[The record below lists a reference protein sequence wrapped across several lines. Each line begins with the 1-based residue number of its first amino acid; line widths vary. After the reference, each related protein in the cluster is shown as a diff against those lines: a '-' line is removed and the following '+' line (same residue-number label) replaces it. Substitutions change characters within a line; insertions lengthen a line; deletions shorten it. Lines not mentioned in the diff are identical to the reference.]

1 MIKEYLQSV
10 QVWIEQG
17 CQHYAPYRATCG
29 LCRNTYKLL
38 PDDYV
43 ASEKLYA
50 ELVEAFKA
58 DGLNPE
64 YPFNSSAEDYEDEC
78 FMWAV
83 WENPQRLAWVKK
95 HAETLS

>member
-1 MIKEYLQSV
+1 MLKEYLKAV
-10 QVWIEQG
+10 QAWVERG
-17 CQHYAPYRATCG
+17 CQHCAPYRATRG
-29 LCRNTYKLL
+29 LCINTYEFL
-38 PDDYV
+38 PDDYE
-43 ASEKLYA
+43 ASEKLRI
-50 ELVEAFKA
+50 ELVDAFKA

-78 FMWAV
+78 FMRSV